1 MRQKINNTSL
11 LKYVLSDHHM
21 INVNNGQVL
30 EYKASSLSRL
40 VVNQLNIDF
49 WIKTKQNRKKEQ
61 SEEIKFLY
69 SRKTYYQTGFVK
81 TNPEKNVKGLENTF
95 LFTPPTN
102 IKYCI
107 CYRIVF
113 VSTPFVHMKI
123 SCGVLTL
130 SYMYF
135 L

>member
-1 MRQKINNTSL
+1 MWKMRQKINNTSL

-61 SEEIKFLY
+61 QQQIKFLY
-69 SRKTYYQTGFVK
+69 SRYTLYQT
-81 TNPEKNVKGLENTF
+81 
-95 LFTPPTN
+95 
-102 IKYCI
+102 
-107 CYRIVF
+107 
-113 VSTPFVHMKI
+113 KI
-123 SCGVLTL
+123 PI
-130 SYMYF
+130 F
-135 L
+135 